1 MAVFYDALEFLAAI
15 LLTGL
20 TIGGGLYAVGW
31 LGERL
36 GSEE

>member
-1 MAVFYDALEFLAAI
+1 MAVFYDVLEFLVAI
-15 LLTGL
+15 LVTGL

-36 GSEE
+36 GSED